1 MSLVCLGKMNLR
13 TLKENKMRKKIKY
26 LIDLERSL
34 YPEVWKI
41 KRNYINING
50 EKPKRGEN
58 KYISDYDMLMMD
70 DELDPYKVNINSE
83 GLHIDTEDYTHIS
96 LTERHLD
103 MLHGTLME
111 FKLEYLEDEKREKK
125 ELDKINNN
133 E

>member
-1 MSLVCLGKMNLR
+1 
-13 TLKENKMRKKIKY
+13 MRKKIKY

-41 KRNYINING
+41 KKNYFNING

-58 KYISDYDMLMMD
+58 KYICYYDMLMMD

-83 GLHIDTEDYTHIS
+83 GLRIDTEDYTHIS

-103 MLHGTLME
+103 ILHGTLME
-111 FKLEYLEDEKREKK
+111 FKLEYLEDIKREKK
-125 ELDKINNN
+125 EWDKINNN